1 MPVYS
6 WDFRSTEALTFS
18 FSHRILSSGSGVQEL
33 VMVRGKCMEIAI
45 CWFEISPVNTVRNV
59 KARTSLEKAV
69 LVLEGGFHAA
79 SVCESLN

>member
-33 VMVRGKCMEIAI
+33 VMVRGKCM
-45 CWFEISPVNTVRNV
+45 FE
-59 KARTSLEKAV
+59 K
-69 LVLEGGFHAA
+69 HAA
-79 SVCESLN
+79 GLRSVL

>member
-33 VMVRGKCMEIAI
+33 VMVCKNACL
-45 CWFEISPVNTVRNV
+45 RNM
-59 KARTSLEKAV
+59 L
-69 LVLEGGFHAA
+69 LV
-79 SVCESLN
+79 